1 MVPKKWINRH
11 VWSEVAMKK
20 LVAVLLLLAALI
32 GGAMFWLS
40 GSIDALIKYAVEEYG
55 STMTQAK
62 ISVGAVKIAPA
73 DGKGAISDLVI
84 RNPAGFKTAHAI
96 KVGRIDIDIDIASV
110 TRDVILIRRIAI
122 IAPEVIYEKGDSMT
136 NFDAIQKN
144 IASYL
149 GPADSKRDDKNGK
162 KLVVE
167 ELTIRD
173 AKAQASAAFMNG
185 KTINVP
191 LPDIT
196 LKNLGK
202 EKGGISPGELGQEVT
217 GALKAKLTGA
227 VSFDRLMKS
236 TGEALDKA
244 GTAVKGLFK

>member
-1 MVPKKWINRH
+1 
-11 VWSEVAMKK
+11 MKI
-20 LVAVLLLLAALI
+20 LAAILIVLAAAIGAVL
-32 GGAMFWLS
+32 FWLS
-40 GSIDALIKYAVEEYG
+40 GSIDGLIKTAVSDYG
-55 STMTQAK
+55 SAMTQAK
-62 ISVGAVKIAPA
+62 VSVDAVKIAPA
-73 DGKGAISDLVI
+73 DGKGTISNLSI
-84 RNPAGFKTAHAI
+84 GNPAGFKTAYAI
-96 KVGRIDIDIDIASV
+96 KVGRIDVDIDIATV
-110 TRDVILIRRIAI
+110 TRDVIVIRRIAI
-122 IAPEVIYEKGDSMT
+122 NAPDVIYEKGDAMT

-149 GPADSKRDDKNGK
+149 GPADSKKDGR

-173 AKAQASAAFMNG
+173 ARAQASAAFMNG
-185 KTINVP
+185 KTVSVP

-202 EKGGISPGELGQEVT
+202 AKGGITPGELGQEVV

-244 GTAVKGLFK
+244 GAAVKGLFK

>member
-1 MVPKKWINRH
+1 
-11 VWSEVAMKK
+11 MKK
-20 LVAVLLLLAALI
+20 LAAVLLVLAVIVAA
-32 GGAMFWLS
+32 GVFWLS
-40 GSIDALIKYAVEEYG
+40 GNIDGLIKAAISSYG
-55 STMTQAK
+55 SAMTQATV
-62 ISVGAVKIAPA
+62 SVDAVRIAPA
-73 DGKGAISDLVI
+73 DGKGTISNI
-84 RNPAGFKTAHAI
+84 QIGNPAGFKTAYAM
-96 KVGRIDIDIDIASV
+96 KVGQIDVDIDIASV
-110 TRDVILIRRIAI
+110 ARDVVVIRRIAI
-122 IAPEVIYEKGDSMT
+122 NAPDVIYEKGDAMT

-149 GPADSKRDDKNGK
+149 GPTDGKKDDKGK
-162 KLVVE
+162 KLIVE

-173 AKAQASAAFMNG
+173 ARAQASAAFMNG
-185 KTINVP
+185 KTVNVP

-202 EKGGISPGELGQEVT
+202 AKGGITAGELGQEVT

-244 GTAVKGLFK
+244 GAAVKGLFK

>member
-1 MVPKKWINRH
+1 
-11 VWSEVAMKK
+11 MKK
-20 LVAVLLLLAALI
+20 LVAVLLVLAALV
-32 GGAMFWLS
+32 GAALFWLS
-40 GSIDALIKYAVEEYG
+40 GNIDGLIKDAVANYG
-55 STMTQAK
+55 SAMTQAK
-62 ISVGAVKIAPA
+62 VSVDAVKIAPA
-73 DGKGAISDLVI
+73 DGKGTISNLVI
-84 RNPAGFKTAHAI
+84 GNPAGFKTAHAI
-96 KVGRIDIDIDIASV
+96 KVGRIDVDIDIASV

-122 IAPEVIYEKGDSMT
+122 IAPDVIYEKGESMT

-149 GPADSKRDDKNGK
+149 GPAESKKDDKGGK
-162 KLVVE
+162 KLIVE

-185 KTINVP
+185 KTVNVP

-202 EKGGISPGELGQEVT
+202 AKGGISPGELGQEIT

-244 GTAVKGLFK
+244 GAAVKGLFK